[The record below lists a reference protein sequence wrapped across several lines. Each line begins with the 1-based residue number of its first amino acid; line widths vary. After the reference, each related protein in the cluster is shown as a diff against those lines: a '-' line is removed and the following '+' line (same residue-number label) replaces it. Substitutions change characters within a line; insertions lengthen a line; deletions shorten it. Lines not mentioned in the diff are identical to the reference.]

1 MSFPTGWLRNPDAVA
16 KTLATM
22 PFPYFASAAPGLSG
36 SGEGKTA
43 LLYKEWKDVD
53 YHVPGS
59 GNYEFVPGVTSG
71 SSYPPQASSSSY
83 A

>member
-1 MSFPTGWLRNPDAVA
+1 MLFT
-16 KTLATM
+16 
-22 PFPYFASAAPGLSG
+22 
-36 SGEGKTA
+36 
-43 LLYKEWKDVD
+43 YKEWKDVD